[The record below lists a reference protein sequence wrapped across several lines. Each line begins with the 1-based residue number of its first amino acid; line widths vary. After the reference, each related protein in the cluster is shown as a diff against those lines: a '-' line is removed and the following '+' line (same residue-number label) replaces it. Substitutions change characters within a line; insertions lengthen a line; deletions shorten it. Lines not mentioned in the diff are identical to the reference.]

1 MELTFIYFD
10 IPFWRAEVG
19 KIALFVGGVEFEN
32 KTITGEEFQR
42 VKENGYLEDRHVAVA
57 TPLIGEAF
65 DVNNYPETQWWEL
78 LRVQIEHAFNNFSS

>member
-19 KIALFVGGVEFEN
+19 KKALFVGGIEFEN

-42 VKENGYLEDRHVAVA
+42 VKESGHLDDGTIIPFHQF
-57 TPLIGEAF
+57 PCLIVDGVSIAQTGGIARF
-65 DVNNYPETQWWEL
+65 CGKL
-78 LRVQIEHAFNNFSS
+78 SSM